1 MKHLSEEQI
10 VLHYYGDAEDGTS
23 ITQHMS
29 ECATCREEFERVQA
43 MLRQIEP
50 IEVPEPGASFEE
62 KTWLNVR
69 DRLPDKR
76 SWLSNWFSSP
86 KQWALAGSM
95 VALLIAAFVAGRYWP
110 HANTPINQPPVVA
123 DGKRNDKANPQ
134 QIVLVAVGSHLEQS
148 EMLLVEIMNADGTS
162 PLDLSA
168 EQGRARDLLDANH
181 LYRVSAQQAGDPKIA
196 HLLDELGGVLA
207 EVANS
212 PEQLS
217 QGDLKEIR
225 GRIESEG
232 LLFKVRVVGS
242 DVNSRVRRR
251 EQSAAANTTQRL

>member
-10 VLHYYGDAEDGTS
+10 VLHYYGDAEDKAGVA
-23 ITQHMS
+23 QHLG
-29 ECATCREEFERVQA
+29 ECPDCRTEFERVTSLLA
-43 MLRQIEP
+43 QIGP
-50 IEVPEPGASFEE
+50 IEVPGPGAGFEARIWSKLRDELPE
-62 KTWLNVR
+62 KQTW
-69 DRLPDKR
+69 K
-76 SWLSNWFSSP
+76 SWLLSP

-95 VALLIAAFVAGRYWP
+95 VALLVVAFVAGRFWP
-110 HANTPINQPPVVA
+110 RANAPINQPPVVA
-123 DGKRNDKANPQ
+123 NDKPGNPQ
-134 QIVLVAVGSHLEQS
+134 QQVVLVAVGSHLEQS
-148 EMLLVEIMNADGTS
+148 EMLLVQIMNADGSS

-181 LYRVSAQQAGDPKIA
+181 LYRVSAQQSGDPKIA
-196 HLLDELGGVLA
+196 RLLDELGGVLA

-212 PEQLS
+212 PDKLS

-225 GRIESEG
+225 SRIESEG

-251 EQSAAANTTQRL
+251 EQSAIANTTQRL